1 MKLITDEGIL
11 VLYGYQPIVKLVWDP
26 QQQAY
31 FGSNRDRNPDS
42 GWGEWRNTR
51 VGEDDGSCKRIQL
64 NEMTP
69 QLIKILIE
77 DICDYFDNKQVV
89 EKLIEFGIV
98 KL

>member
-11 VLYGYQPIVKLVWDP
+11 VLPGNQPVVKLVWDVT
-26 QQQAY
+26 QQAY
-31 FGSNRDRNPDS
+31 FGSNRDRYPDS
-42 GWGEWRNTR
+42 GWGKWRNTR
-51 VGEDDGSCKRIQL
+51 VGEEDGRCKRIQL

-98 KL
+98 KI